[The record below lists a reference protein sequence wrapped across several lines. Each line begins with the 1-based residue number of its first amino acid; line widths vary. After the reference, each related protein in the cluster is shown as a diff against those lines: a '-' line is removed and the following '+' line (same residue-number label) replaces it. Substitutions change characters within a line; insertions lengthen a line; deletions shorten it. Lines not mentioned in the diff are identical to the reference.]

1 MTSNISRKVSFG
13 NYDELA
19 SEATQECE
27 DRCVSIEV
35 EINKLKSALEE
46 Q

>member
-19 SEATQECE
+19 RETTQESE
-27 DRCVSIEV
+27 DRYASINV
-35 EINKLKSALEE
+35 EINKLKLAL